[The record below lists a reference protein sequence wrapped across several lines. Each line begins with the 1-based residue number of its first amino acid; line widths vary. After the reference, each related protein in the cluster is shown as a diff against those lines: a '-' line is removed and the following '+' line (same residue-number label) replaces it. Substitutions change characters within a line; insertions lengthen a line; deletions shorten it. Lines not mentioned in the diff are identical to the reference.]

1 MTILKVN
8 AQYNFL
14 YFSILNILTFAFFAV
29 IITVGD
35 YMDQDFIITGIGR
48 VIFVGKN
55 EYPGKKIQ
63 FDGPLSNNELIY
75 HFNGKSTVRFNGK
88 VLYVE
93 ENTIRFLPKGENKE
107 YIVEKE
113 SPGECIDVFFDTNI
127 PISNEASS
135 IKICENTIIA
145 NFFKK
150 IFAVWV
156 SKNEGYYFE
165 CISLLYRILAEMQK
179 QKYISKNQYNVI
191 KPAIEYVEENFRG
204 SKISVSYLANKCG
217 ISEDYL
223 KKLFIKKFGMAPKKY
238 IIQLKINHACDLLR
252 TERYSITQ
260 VADLCGYEDVYYF
273 SRQFKK
279 YIGVTPSVFEKRY
292 KSSK

>member
-1 MTILKVN
+1 MHNI
-8 AQYNFL
+8 NFL
-14 YFSILNILTFAFFAV
+14 YFSVLNILTFAFFAV

-63 FDGPLSNNELIY
+63 FDGPLSYNELIY

-127 PISNEASS
+127 PISNEASI

-179 QKYISKNQYNVI
+179 QKYISKNQYNAI
-191 KPAIEYVEENFRG
+191 KPAIEYIEENFRG

-252 TERYSITQ
+252 AERYSITQ